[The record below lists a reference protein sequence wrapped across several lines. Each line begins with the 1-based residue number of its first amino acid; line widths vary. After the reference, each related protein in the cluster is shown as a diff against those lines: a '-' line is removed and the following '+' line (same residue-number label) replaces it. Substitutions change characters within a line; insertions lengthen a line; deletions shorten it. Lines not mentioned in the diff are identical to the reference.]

1 MIAIR
6 HKSSTGI
13 TSSILFAVFVLLVTF
28 LAPTCVVCTSS
39 STSASTC
46 NDDDNAREEACNN
59 NNNNNNNGSPDFD
72 SIPSLQYNA
81 DRNTNNDEQNAR
93 KAQDFSE
100 YFSAYGELHHQKDML
115 TDTHRMDSYYTAI
128 TANAGEVFRDKI
140 VVDVGTGSGILAVW
154 AAKAGAKKVYAIE
167 YTDMAHNARKLVEA
181 NGVADIVTVI
191 RGTVEG
197 IELPLKEDGLLE
209 SGSDSVRVVDVVVS
223 EWMGYVLLRESMLDS
238 VLVARD
244 KYLRRDT
251 GVMFPSHGTVLVV
264 PIRNYE
270 HENEYVRDYENAM
283 DDWHAFVDDTRE
295 NYGGVDY
302 SVLTDNFD
310 TEQREYYIYQSEWK
324 ELKGSQIMA
333 KPHVLKTLD
342 LMTCTHRDTRGIF
355 GSGANSG
362 TGSSANSSGNVDT
375 NEFDFVLD
383 TTSTSSSKQR
393 AVSVAGLAIWFTAD
407 FKTRTDSV
415 AVNPPQLTK
424 SVTLDTGP
432 EQGYTHWGQ
441 QAFYFHDPI
450 RIPVSNSNNE
460 KTTKSAS
467 AASKKTTSTQ
477 KSTSR
482 SSTTTTSTTSSTEYH
497 LKGSVNM
504 FRTKKNARLYKCRIE
519 HFLEETDKE
528 TQEVTG
534 KTDPVEAVY
543 SVP

>member
-1 MIAIR
+1 MC
-6 HKSSTGI
+6 
-13 TSSILFAVFVLLVTF
+13 
-28 LAPTCVVCTSS
+28 AP
-39 STSASTC
+39 ASC
-46 NDDDNAREEACNN
+46 HSNGNGEDGREAAAAAPE
-59 NNNNNNNGSPDFD
+59 FD

-81 DRNTNNDEQNAR
+81 DRKTNSEEQNAR
-93 KAQDFSE
+93 KAKDFSE

-128 TANAGEVFRDKI
+128 TANARDVFEGK
-140 VVDVGTGSGILAVW
+140 VVMDVGTGSGILAIW

-167 YTDMAHNARKLVEA
+167 YTDMARSARKLVEA
-181 NGVADIVTVI
+181 NGVADVVTVI
-191 RGTVEG
+191 QGTVEG
-197 IELPLKEDGLLE
+197 IELPLKEDGLIPE
-209 SGSDSVRVVDVVVS
+209 DNDGGGDSVRVVDVIVS

-244 KYLRRDT
+244 AYLRKDT
-251 GVMFPSHGTVLVV
+251 GVMFPSHATVLVA

-270 HENEYVRDYENAM
+270 QEHETHERETREHETHETHENEYVRDYQNAM
-283 DDWHAFVDDTRE
+283 DDWDAFVDNTRE
-295 NYGGVDY
+295 HYGGVDY
-302 SVLTDNFD
+302 SVLTDDFD

-324 ELKGSQIMA
+324 ELKGSQLMA

-355 GSGANSG
+355 GGNGG
-362 TGSSANSSGNVDT
+362 TNSSDGNADT

-383 TTSTSSSKQR
+383 ATATASASNRNRKHSRNRKPR
-393 AVSVAGLAIWFTAD
+393 AVSVAGLAIWFTTD

-415 AVNPPQLTK
+415 PAVNPPRLAK

-432 EQGYTHWGQ
+432 DQGYTHWGQ
-441 QAFYFHDPI
+441 QAFYFRDPI
-450 RIPVSNSNNE
+450 RIPVHGNVNGDDE

-477 KSTSR
+477 QSTQPSA
-482 SSTTTTSTTSSTEYH
+482 SAPPPTSTTTTTASTEYH
-497 LKGSVNM
+497 LRGSVEL
-504 FRTKKNARLYKCRIE
+504 FRTKDNARLYKCRIE

-528 TQEVTG
+528 TREVAG
-534 KTDPVEAVY
+534 KTDPVRAVY